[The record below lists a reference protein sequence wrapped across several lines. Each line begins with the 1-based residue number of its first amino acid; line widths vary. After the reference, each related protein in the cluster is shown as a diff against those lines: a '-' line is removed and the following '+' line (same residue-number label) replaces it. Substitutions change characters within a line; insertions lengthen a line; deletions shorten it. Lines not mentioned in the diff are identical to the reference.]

1 MADELIE
8 AKEDLVDPIKSF
20 LNGPQAKIYDE
31 AQALLTANTGNLGY
45 LPAGSADPVEALLED
60 PNGFRGAKMSQL
72 KVATDTLRGLVED
85 RIIDSRN
92 HVRSAVEARLADL
105 VSQTVYTDAS
115 PQAQKAVQTRVDII
129 FASLENQNLIA
140 VIEQTGS
147 HFASTDYPGLI
158 DQLAK
163 SVDPADPAKPTVS
176 LGTLTV
182 VGAPT
187 LIETEA
193 EMETYLSA
201 LRALLIQTINDG
213 KRITL

>member
-1 MADELIE
+1 M
-8 AKEDLVDPIKSF
+8 
-20 LNGPQAKIYDE
+20 N
-31 AQALLTANTGNLGY
+31 
-45 LPAGSADPVEALLED
+45 
-60 PNGFRGAKMSQL
+60 QL
-72 KVATDTLRGLVED
+72 KVATDTLRGVVED
-85 RIIDSRN
+85 RIIDSRK

-115 PQAQKAVQTRVDII
+115 PEAQKAVQTRLDII
-129 FASLENQNLIA
+129 FASLEHQNLIA

-201 LRALLIQTINDG
+201 LRVLLMQTINDG